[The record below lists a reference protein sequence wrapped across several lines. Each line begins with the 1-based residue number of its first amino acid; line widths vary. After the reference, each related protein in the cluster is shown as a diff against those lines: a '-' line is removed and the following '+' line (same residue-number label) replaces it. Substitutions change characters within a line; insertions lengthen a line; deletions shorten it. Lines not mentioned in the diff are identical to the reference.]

1 MALIKNFTSDLL
13 SAWFA
18 LFFFVF
24 DFFDA
29 VVVDGFVF
37 VFVSSFKWLFF
48 KFLLGFSFSISN
60 VLKNLSCKPWAYR
73 ASYM

>member
-18 LFFFVF
+18 LFFVF

-29 VVVDGFVF
+29 VVADGFVF
-37 VFVSSFKWLFF
+37 VFV
-48 KFLLGFSFSISN
+48 
-60 VLKNLSCKPWAYR
+60 Y
-73 ASYM
+73 